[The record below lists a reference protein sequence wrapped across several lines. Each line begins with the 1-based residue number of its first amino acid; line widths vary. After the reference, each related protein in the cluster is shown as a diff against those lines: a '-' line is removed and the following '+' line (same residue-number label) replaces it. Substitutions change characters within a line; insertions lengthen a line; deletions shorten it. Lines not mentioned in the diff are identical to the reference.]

1 MSPAPKRRTRKPP
14 LPDLRTLWGAK
25 VSKDDQIRWLHG
37 EVQRLEAA
45 NKQLRHDIDTE
56 VQVTT
61 PDSTE
66 PPAVPFTGT
75 DQDCIRIY
83 IVWAIGAYPNG
94 APSLDIR
101 AITTSLGKAKLYS
114 KMLRRD
120 RQPYELWQR
129 IAIEPRVANHLY
141 GQNLREA
148 AVVMGLM

>member
-1 MSPAPKRRTRKPP
+1 MKRKKP

-25 VSKDDQIRWLHG
+25 VSKDDQIRWLHS
-37 EVQRLEAA
+37 EVERLTAA

-56 VQVTT
+56 VQVSA

-75 DQDCIRIY
+75 DNDCIRIY
-83 IVWAIGAYPNG
+83 IVWAIGTYANG
-94 APSLDIR
+94 VRMLDIR

-114 KMLRRD
+114 KMMRRD
-120 RQPYELWQR
+120 RQPHELWTR

-141 GQNLREA
+141 GQTLRE
-148 AVVMGLM
+148 VMVNTGQM